1 MYNSDIYN
9 IISNYS
15 TELNSKNFICAGS
28 REDCWAKINLGAK
41 QIAFGKTIDS
51 ATHIT
56 LLPNLKK
63 IEKLNADKI
72 KFIDEQ
78 SKIQK
83 KINDIEIEI
92 KDYTAIKRDYEKIEK
107 KFTELTKPKEVT
119 KDE

>member
-1 MYNSDIYN
+1 MKS
-9 IISNYS
+9 
-15 TELNSKNFICAGS
+15 
-28 REDCWAKINLGAK
+28 
-41 QIAFGKTIDS
+41 
-51 ATHIT
+51 
-56 LLPNLKK
+56 
-63 IEKLNADKI
+63 KI

>member
-1 MYNSDIYN
+1 MKLYKGQESA
-9 IISNYS
+9 
-15 TELNSKNFICAGS
+15 LGS
-28 REDCWAKINLGAK
+28 FFMG
-41 QIAFGKTIDS
+41 GKVM
-51 ATHIT
+51 
-56 LLPNLKK
+56 LKK

>member
-1 MYNSDIYN
+1 MKLYKGQE
-9 IISNYS
+9 S
-15 TELNSKNFICAGS
+15 TLGS
-28 REDCWAKINLGAK
+28 FFMG
-41 QIAFGKTIDS
+41 GK
-51 ATHIT
+51 AM
-56 LLPNLKK
+56 LKKVLKK

>member
-1 MYNSDIYN
+1 M
-9 IISNYS
+9 
-15 TELNSKNFICAGS
+15 LK
-28 REDCWAKINLGAK
+28 KV
-41 QIAFGKTIDS
+41 
-51 ATHIT
+51 
-56 LLPNLKK
+56 LKK

-107 KFTELTKPKEVT
+107 KFTELTKLLQKLLIT
-119 KDE
+119 SITLFQKKKLKR

>member
-1 MYNSDIYN
+1 MKLYKGQESA
-9 IISNYS
+9 
-15 TELNSKNFICAGS
+15 LGS
-28 REDCWAKINLGAK
+28 FFMG
-41 QIAFGKTIDS
+41 GKVM
-51 ATHIT
+51 
-56 LLPNLKK
+56 LKKVLKK

-72 KFIDEQ
+72 KFIDE
-78 SKIQK
+78 QK

>member
-1 MYNSDIYN
+1 MKLYKGEESA
-9 IISNYS
+9 
-15 TELNSKNFICAGS
+15 LGS
-28 REDCWAKINLGAK
+28 FFMG
-41 QIAFGKTIDS
+41 GKVM
-51 ATHIT
+51 
-56 LLPNLKK
+56 LKKVLKK

>member
-1 MYNSDIYN
+1 MKLYKGQESA
-9 IISNYS
+9 
-15 TELNSKNFICAGS
+15 LGS
-28 REDCWAKINLGAK
+28 FFMG
-41 QIAFGKTIDS
+41 GKVM
-51 ATHIT
+51 
-56 LLPNLKK
+56 LKKVLKK

-83 KINDIEIEI
+83 KINDIEI